1 MKVVAIIQARMGST
15 RLPGKVMRDLAG
27 DSVLARVVNRTR
39 RARLL
44 DEVVIATTG
53 KPADDVIV
61 KECEHLEV
69 SVFRGDEADV
79 LGRYYWAAHKFSAD
93 AIVRITSDC
102 PLTDPELVDQHIRR
116 LTHLWREV
124 DFVTNMS
131 QQSYPLG
138 LAVEAL
144 PMDVLARMHRLSDTP
159 ELKEHVTT
167 LAYSEPS
174 LFRVDNIRHSEDLSQ
189 MRWTVDTQE
198 DLDLVRL
205 IFQHFGTDD
214 FSWQEVLRLL
224 GRHPE
229 WAEINRQA
237 PRKTV

>member
-44 DEVVIATTG
+44 DEVVIATTD

-61 KECEHLEV
+61 KECEQLEV

-79 LGRYYWAAHKFSAD
+79 LGRYFCAAQRFSAD

-102 PLTDPELVDQHIRR
+102 PLTDPELVDLHIRR
-116 LTHLWREV
+116 LTYLWREV

-167 LAYSEPS
+167 LAYAEPS
-174 LFRVDNIRHSEDLSQ
+174 LFRVDNIRHPEDLSQ

-205 IFQHFGTDD
+205 IFKHFGRDD
-214 FSWQEVLRLL
+214 FSWQEVLGLL
-224 GRHPE
+224 GQYPE
-229 WAEINRQA
+229 WVEINRQA
-237 PRKTV
+237 PRKTI